1 MQLSKKKINRNLE
14 KQITEMM
21 IGVLSEINNPGKMS
35 EVLQDLLTEA
45 ERTALMKRL
54 AIAIYLDKGRNYED
68 IKNNLKVSS
77 ATIASV
83 AESLGNPGFQE
94 VIRRIKAEEWA
105 TEWTTKISK
114 KLKRF
119 LPV

>member
-1 MQLSKKKINRNLE
+1 MQLSKRRLNNNLE
-14 KQITEMM
+14 RQIKEMTL
-21 IGVLSEINNPGKMS
+21 GVLAEIKSPITMES
-35 EVLQDLLTEA
+35 VLSDLLTEA
-45 ERTALMKRL
+45 ERTALTKRL

-105 TEWTTKISK
+105 TEWSGKITKR
-114 KLKRF
+114 LKRI
-119 LPV
+119 LPI

>member
-1 MQLSKKKINRNLE
+1 MQLSKKKISSSLSSQLR
-14 KQITEMM
+14 EMLWRTLAD
-21 IGVLSEINNPGKMS
+21 IKSPD
-35 EVLQDLLTEA
+35 EVGIILNDLLTET
-45 ERTALMKRL
+45 ERMVVLKRL
-54 AIAIYLDKGRNYED
+54 GIAIYLDKKRSYEN

-94 VIRRIKAEEWA
+94 AIKRIKADRWAEE
-105 TEWTTKISK
+105 TGDKIMKGIK
-114 KLKRF
+114 KI

>member
-1 MQLSKKKINRNLE
+1 MQLSKQRLNKTLE
-14 KQITEMM
+14 KQIKEMM
-21 IGVLSEINNPGKMS
+21 IGVLAEIKSPLQMN
-35 EVLQDLLTEA
+35 EVLADLLTEA
-45 ERTALMKRL
+45 EKTAVMKRL

-83 AESLGNPGFQE
+83 AEALGNPGFQE
-94 VIRRIKAEEWA
+94 MIRRIKAEEWA
-105 TEWTTKISK
+105 TEWTGKISK
-114 KLKRF
+114 GIRKI